1 MELRQKAIKGVK
13 WVTFATV
20 ANNVLQFLLV
30 IILARFLSKADFGL
44 MALVQVVIE
53 FSSYFI
59 DMGFSNIIIHKQ
71 DISHRQL
78 SSLYWLNVI
87 AGIVI
92 FLIIISLSPL
102 IAAFYKSPELRPL
115 LNLVAV
121 TFIIIPFGQQHKTLF
136 QKELKF
142 EVISKIEILSRSIS
156 IITAIYMGIVGF
168 RVYSLAAMVI
178 INSLISTVFLLYAG
192 LKNHKPGFIISHK
205 ELKGLYSFGL
215 FQLGE
220 RTLNYFSGQIDT
232 LLIGK
237 LLGTQALGVY
247 TVAKNLVMKPQQ
259 IINPIITRV
268 TFPAMAKVQNDIPLL
283 RKTYISTTNYLAS
296 INFPVHMA
304 IAILAEPLIYYLF
317 GPDWHA
323 AIILVRILAIYA
335 MLRSVFNPVGSL
347 LLAKG
352 RVDLGFYWVIFFTII
367 TPPTIYIGGLLGLV
381 DVCVAQVI
389 VLIITFFPFYI
400 ILIKPLIE
408 AKFWEYHKA
417 IVQPL
422 VLSAAASV
430 VPFVL
435 FSSINNYIIQ
445 IVTVSLTGL
454 IVYYL
459 LSMKF
464 NRDFVNLMKNF
475 LKFS

>member
-1 MELRQKAIKGVK
+1 MELKQKAITGVK
-13 WVTFATV
+13 WVSFATA
-20 ANNVLQFLLV
+20 ANNGLQFLLV
-30 IILARFLSKADFGL
+30 VILARYLSKTDFGL

-87 AGIVI
+87 TGIVI
-92 FLIIISLSPL
+92 FLIIISVSPF
-102 IAAFYKSPELRPL
+102 IAGFYKSPELRPL
-115 LNLVAV
+115 LNIVAV
-121 TFIIIPFGQQHKTLF
+121 TFVIIPFGQQHKTLF

-142 EVISKIEILSRSIS
+142 EVISKIEVLSRSIS

-178 INSLISTVFLLYAG
+178 INSLTSTGLLLYAG

-205 ELKGLYSFGL
+205 ELKGLYSFGI

-237 LLGTQALGVY
+237 LLGTQALGIY

-268 TFPAMAKVQNDIPLL
+268 SFPAMAKVQNDIPLL
-283 RKTYISTTNYLAS
+283 RRTYISTTSYLAS

-304 IAILAEPLIYYLF
+304 IIILAEPLIYYLF
-317 GPDWHA
+317 GPNWNA
-323 AIILVRILAIYA
+323 AIILVRILAVFA
-335 MLRSVFNPVGSL
+335 MLRSVFNPIGSL

-352 RVDLGFYWVIFFTII
+352 RADLGFYWVIFFTLI
-367 TPPTIYIGGLLGLV
+367 TIPTIYIGGLMGLI
-381 DVCVAQVI
+381 DVCYAQVI
-389 VLIITFFPFYI
+389 LMLITFFPFYV
-400 ILIKPLIE
+400 ILIKPLIK
-408 AKFWEYHKA
+408 AKIWEYHSA
-417 IVQPL
+417 ILRPML
-422 VLSAAASV
+422 LSTAACI
-430 VPFVL
+430 VPFLLSVC
-435 FSSINNYIIQ
+435 FHNF
-445 IVTVSLTGL
+445 IVKITFVSLTGL
-454 IVYYL
+454 IIYYL
-459 LSMKF
+459 LSIRFNKEFISLMRNFMK
-464 NRDFVNLMKNF
+464 L
-475 LKFS
+475 